1 MANLSNI
8 NGKFVVEQTTG
19 YVGIGTTDPNFLIE
33 AAGTNS
39 EIALNSTSGS
49 IYRVRS
55 TSGDAF
61 IITKNGVGDRLIID
75 GAGATTFSSS
85 IDAGGRIKVS
95 GGSTDQYYFEG
106 ARNGVG
112 VTYRLYDNAN
122 NIYHDSWSS
131 QVIRLNQNGGS
142 GGNLIISGGNVGIGT
157 SSPSATLDVLGSS
170 ALFMTRTSSGLA
182 TYIENDGGY
191 AAQYMYQLGAGAR
204 IALHTNGNSYF
215 NGGNV
220 GIGTTSPND
229 KLEVSGGNV
238 RIYST
243 NNANH
248 LILKNNATATSGLFE
263 ERIKFL
269 GWNDNENASIIA
281 KGNAYFGSPVN
292 ILAFS
297 VSASEK
303 MSINHSG
310 NVAIS
315 GNGIQIDRPDVAGG
329 KPYVFW
335 KSGGTTQAS
344 IYGASSGAGLRIF
357 LSGGIADFDNNI
369 KASGV
374 YLGGTTAANRLD
386 YYKTD
391 TWAPQIYYQNATD
404 QANATNSTQTGIYT
418 KIGNVCTVQFRLIWT
433 QASGTPAVDNIGI
446 KNLPFGGNTTQAYAE
461 VPCSLIGY
469 TGGPSPRGNLTLT
482 LPGANQTLAIFNDT
496 NNVGNMGNAIGSG
509 TKEIRFSFTYLTN

>member
-95 GGSTDQYYFEG
+95 GGNTDQYYFEG

-220 GIGTTSPND
+220 GIGTTLPVE
-229 KLEVSGGNV
+229 KLSVYDGNISINNSHSFMVGGATGDTIIG
-238 RIYST
+238 R
-243 NNANH
+243 
-248 LILKNNATATSGLFE
+248 LKNTAG
-263 ERIKFL
+263 
-269 GWNDNENASIIA
+269 
-281 KGNAYFGSPVN
+281 
-292 ILAFS
+292 
-297 VSASEK
+297 
-303 MSINHSG
+303 
-310 NVAIS
+310 
-315 GNGIQIDRPDVAGG
+315 
-329 KPYVFW
+329 VFNLE
-335 KSGGTTQAS
+335 A
-344 IYGASSGAGLRIF
+344 
-357 LSGGIADFDNNI
+357 
-369 KASGV
+369 
-374 YLGGTTAANRLD
+374 
-386 YYKTD
+386 
-391 TWAPQIYYQNATD
+391 
-404 QANATNSTQTGIYT
+404 NSTRSIR
-418 KIGNVCTVQFRLIWT
+418 F
-433 QASGTPAVDNIGI
+433 
-446 KNLPFGGNTTQAYAE
+446 
-461 VPCSLIGY
+461 
-469 TGGPSPRGNLTLT
+469 
-482 LPGANQTLAIFNDT
+482 
-496 NNVGNMGNAIGSG
+496 GSG
-509 TKEIRFSFTYLTN
+509 TNGEVVRIDNVNERVGIGTASPTAKLDIAGDVRYQGDIYSEYTYNGSGNYSSGTIYTIASTGQLTINGMYQLVMYLDDFGAGGSTYFSWFCSVPFYWVTTGTNRIVSQNLPALIGTGHAIGTIPTFTITQEMGTAGGQAKIRFNPQNNWTNINGTSGRKFVVYVKRLGG